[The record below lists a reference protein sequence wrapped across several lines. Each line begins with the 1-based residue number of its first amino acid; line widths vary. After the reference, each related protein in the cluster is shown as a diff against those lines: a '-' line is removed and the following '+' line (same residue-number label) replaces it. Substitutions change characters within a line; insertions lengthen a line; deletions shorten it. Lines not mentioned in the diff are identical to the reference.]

1 MRVYDHP
8 IVPALQ
14 GFVQCIMV
22 IDARTP
28 SGTDAAPCLYPPT
41 PQNSLFFYLEDQIR
55 VSAAGTDQFEEQPRA
70 VMVGPQ
76 AFSVSIDV
84 RQHHKAVRIGFE
96 PAGLFRLVKMPLHN
110 WVDKSCDTSLLLGR
124 EITELTE
131 QMQEAEGLVEIA
143 LLAEGYLLRKLLSL
157 TASIPVDYALHALI
171 QSQGR
176 ITVDELASMACLS
189 NRQLERQ
196 CRQRMG
202 FSPKF
207 FARLTRFSHAYRI
220 RESDPLLSWT
230 SIAHESG
237 YFDQMHLIRDFKT
250 FTGKVPRLLQQE
262 LERAPL
268 LLQSPLKI

>member
-22 IDARTP
+22 IDART
-28 SGTDAAPCLYPPT
+28 SFGMESAPCLYPPT
-41 PQNSLFFYLEDQIR
+41 PQNSLFFYLEDRIR
-55 VSAAGTDQFEEQPRA
+55 VSPGNSNRFEEQPRA
-70 VMVGPQ
+70 VIVGPQ
-76 AFSVSIDV
+76 AFAVAIDV

-96 PAGLFRLVKMPLHN
+96 PAGLFRLVKMPLQD
-110 WVDKSCDTSLLLGR
+110 WVDKSCDASLLLGR

-131 QMQEAEGLVEIA
+131 QMQEAEGLAEIA
-143 LLAEGYLLRKLLSL
+143 LLAEGYLLRKILSL
-157 TASIPVDYALHALI
+157 APSIPIDYALHTLV
-171 QSQGR
+171 QSQGQ
-176 ITVDELASMACLS
+176 ITVDELASLACLS

-196 CRQRMG
+196 CLQRIG

-220 RESDPLLSWT
+220 RESDPELSWT
-230 SIAHESG
+230 SIAHASG

>member
-8 IVPALQ
+8 VHSALQ

-22 IDARTP
+22 IDAQTP
-28 SGTDAAPCLYPPT
+28 LGIETAPCLYPPT
-41 PQNSLFFYLEDQIR
+41 PQNSLFFYLEDRIR
-55 VSAAGTDQFEEQPRA
+55 VSPGDSNLFEEQPRA
-70 VMVGPQ
+70 VIVGPQ
-76 AFSVSIDV
+76 AVAVAIDV

-96 PAGLFRLVKMPLHN
+96 PAGLFRLLKMPLQE
-110 WVDKSCDTSLLLGR
+110 WVDKSCDTSQLMGQ
-124 EITELTE
+124 EVNELTE
-131 QMQEAEGLVEIA
+131 KMQEAEALVEIA
-143 LLAEGYLLRKLLSL
+143 RLAEVWLLRKLLSL
-157 TASIPVDYALHALI
+157 GASLPIDNALRILM
-171 QSQGR
+171 QSQGQ
-176 ITVDELASMACLS
+176 ISMDELAALACLS

-196 CRQRMG
+196 CLQRMG

-207 FARLTRFSHAYRI
+207 FARIIRFSHAYRI
-220 RESDPLLSWT
+220 RESDSKKNWT